1 MPDPIAAP
9 SNAPAPALAMV
20 NAPALHDDPGPPPS
34 PQSDG
39 KTTAP
44 ARAKA
49 APPTTSPVTVLLR
62 RTQRESATRTDCT
75 VSPAVI
81 WRTVGSVVTAASRPS
96 RRGPPEARTRTCWP
110 GLRRAATLSKVVW
123 ARTPPGALQA
133 SSAPSNA
140 FGVVALTVV

>member
-1 MPDPIAAP
+1 MPRRASGSGTRPTPAGELAYRRRHVWMPDPIATP

-39 KTTAP
+39 KTSAP

-49 APPTTSPVTVLLR
+49 SPPTTSPVTVLLP

-81 WRTVGSVVTAASRPS
+81 WRTVGAVVTAASRPS
-96 RRGPPEARTRTCWP
+96 RRG
-110 GLRRAATLSKVVW
+110 
-123 ARTPPGALQA
+123 
-133 SSAPSNA
+133 
-140 FGVVALTVV
+140 